1 MEHFGIT
8 SAETGTKRLH
18 FPQLYNTIA
27 LQGSRRFFKS
37 WKAGVFMRK
46 FISGIA
52 VLSACIA
59 LSASSVAYTGDNV
72 LTGVKPEGALAQA
85 AKKEGKVSIQP
96 LKDASVE
103 TSAMCLWEHNGST
116 TENCW
121 LFDKN
126 GEQEIVDYINGIEIS
141 DEVKDFDTDSLDGS
155 IYGIGIGSSDGWIRF
170 AWCDGYAFLED
181 GSVYKADIDFS
192 RIKSSY
198 SWQDKDK
205 MPLASFPN
213 MYYIAKK
220 DGKWNQRFLEK
231 SKKLKSNGLKVTAKK
246 FDGTKLVVK
255 LKNKTKKELCYGE
268 GFSLQVKLDG
278 SWYCIPAKDDM
289 CFIDIANIMKAGKDT
304 KKTYD
309 LSAYGG
315 LPSGK
320 YRIVIDG
327 ASAAFNV

>member
-1 MEHFGIT
+1 
-8 SAETGTKRLH
+8 
-18 FPQLYNTIA
+18 
-27 LQGSRRFFKS
+27 
-37 WKAGVFMRK
+37 MRK

-59 LSASSVAYTGDNV
+59 LSVNSSAYTGGNV
-72 LTGVKPEGALAQA
+72 LTGIKPENTLAQA
-85 AKKEGKVSIQP
+85 ARKEGKVSIQP

-103 TSAMCLWEHNGST
+103 TSAMCLWEHNGSI

-121 LFDKN
+121 LFDKD

-141 DEVKDFDTDSLDGS
+141 DEVKDFDIDSLSGGL
-155 IYGIGIGSSDGWIRF
+155 YGIGIGSKDGWIRL
-170 AWCDGYAFLED
+170 AWCDGYVFLED
-181 GSVYKADIDFS
+181 GSVYKADIDFG
-192 RIKSSY
+192 RIKNNY

-205 MPLASFPN
+205 MPLSSFPN
-213 MYYIAKK
+213 MYYIAKNN
-220 DGKWNQRFLEK
+220 GKWNQRFLEK
-231 SKKLKSNGLKVTAKK
+231 SKKLKSNGLKVTTKK

-255 LKNKTKKELCYGE
+255 LKNKTKKEVCYGE

-278 SWYCIPAKDDM
+278 SWYCIPARDDM
-289 CFIDIANIMKAGKDT
+289 YFIAIANIMRAGQGT

-309 LSAYGG
+309 LSAYGE

-327 ASAAFNV
+327 ASAVFNV

>member
-1 MEHFGIT
+1 
-8 SAETGTKRLH
+8 
-18 FPQLYNTIA
+18 
-27 LQGSRRFFKS
+27 
-37 WKAGVFMRK
+37 MRK

-52 VLSACIA
+52 VLSACIV
-59 LSASSVAYTGDNV
+59 LSVNSAAYTGGNV
-72 LTGVKPEGALAQA
+72 LTGIKPENTLAQA

-121 LFDKN
+121 LFDKD
-126 GEQEIVDYINGIEIS
+126 GEQEIVDYINGIETG
-141 DEVKDFDTDSLDGS
+141 DEVKNLDTSNLGGS
-155 IYGIGIGSSDGWIRF
+155 MYGIDIGSKDGWIRL
-170 AWCDGYAFLED
+170 AWCDGYVFLED
-181 GSVYKADIDFS
+181 GSVYKADIDFNM
-192 RIKSSY
+192 IKSNY

-213 MYYIAKK
+213 MYYIARK
-220 DGKWNQRFLEK
+220 DGEWNQRFLEK

-255 LKNKTKKELCYGE
+255 LKNKTKKELYYGE

-278 SWYCIPAKDDM
+278 SWYCIPARDDM
-289 CFIDIANIMKAGKDT
+289 YFIDIENIMRAGQGT

-309 LSAYGG
+309 LSAYGE

>member
-1 MEHFGIT
+1 
-8 SAETGTKRLH
+8 
-18 FPQLYNTIA
+18 
-27 LQGSRRFFKS
+27 
-37 WKAGVFMRK
+37 MRK
-46 FISGIA
+46 FISGIV
-52 VLSACIA
+52 VLSACMA
-59 LSASSVAYTGDNV
+59 LSVSSAAYTGGNV

-121 LFDKN
+121 LFDKD
-126 GEQEIVDYINGIEIS
+126 GEQEIVDYINGIETG
-141 DEVKDFDTDSLDGS
+141 DEVKNLDTSNLGGS
-155 IYGIGIGSSDGWIRF
+155 MYGIDIGSKDGWIRL
-170 AWCDGYAFLED
+170 AWCDGYVFLED
-181 GSVYKADIDFS
+181 GSVYKADIDFNM
-192 RIKSSY
+192 IKSNY

-213 MYYIAKK
+213 MYYIARK
-220 DGKWNQRFLEK
+220 DGEWNQRFLEK

-255 LKNKTKKELCYGE
+255 LKNKTKKELYYGE
-268 GFSLQVKLDG
+268 GFLLQAKLDG
-278 SWYCIPAKDDM
+278 SWYCIPARDDM
-289 CFIDIANIMKAGKDT
+289 YFIDIENIMRAGQGT

-309 LSAYGG
+309 LSAYGE

>member
-1 MEHFGIT
+1 
-8 SAETGTKRLH
+8 
-18 FPQLYNTIA
+18 
-27 LQGSRRFFKS
+27 
-37 WKAGVFMRK
+37 MRK
-46 FISGIA
+46 FISGIV
-52 VLSACIA
+52 VLSACIV
-59 LSASSVAYTGDNV
+59 LSVNSAAYTGGNV
-72 LTGVKPEGALAQA
+72 LTGIKPENTLVQA

-121 LFDKN
+121 LFDKD

-141 DEVKDFDTDSLDGS
+141 DEVKDFDTDSLSGS
-155 IYGIGIGSSDGWIRF
+155 MYGIDIGSKDGWIRL
-170 AWCDGYAFLED
+170 AWCDGYVFLED
-181 GSVYKADIDFS
+181 GSVYKADIDFNM
-192 RIKSSY
+192 IKSNY

-213 MYYIAKK
+213 MYYIARK
-220 DGKWNQRFLEK
+220 DGEWNQRFLEK

-255 LKNKTKKELCYGE
+255 LKNKTKKELYYGE

-278 SWYCIPAKDDM
+278 SWYCIPARDDM
-289 CFIDIANIMKAGKDT
+289 YFIDIENIMRAGQGT

-309 LSAYGG
+309 LSAYGE